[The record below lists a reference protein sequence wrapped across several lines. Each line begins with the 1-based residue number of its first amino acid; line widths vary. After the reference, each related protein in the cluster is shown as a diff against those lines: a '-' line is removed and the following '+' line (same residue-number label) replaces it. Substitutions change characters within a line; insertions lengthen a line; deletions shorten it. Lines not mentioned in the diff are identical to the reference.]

1 MRNVFRAVALIYITL
16 ICHTALAQ
24 EASRYENLVVTG
36 VDLYS
41 RETMRELVQTDLPEP
56 VVPAI
61 ST

>member
-41 RETMRELVQTDLPEP
+41 NGEYAAAKDSAEVLKIQSEYLE
-56 VVPAI
+56 
-61 ST
+61 